1 MANLDTSIEPKNLAI
16 VGAGIMGRCLAWR
29 LSGYGHRITLFDKDS
44 KNHGSAAAYTAAG
57 MLAPFSELEAAE
69 DNIFLLGQHSIALWR
84 DWLKTWNAED
94 LMAESGTLV
103 LAHRQDIGSLQNF
116 NQQLAEK
123 LNALANQ
130 QKEAKLLSKQQ
141 LNELEPELAQH
152 FDQANFL
159 KSEAYLDNH
168 AVMDCMAKQLES
180 DGITWRENREISA
193 VSDNQLVSDNG
204 AEIFDHIFDCRGLG
218 AQNDIQNLRA
228 VRGEVLRVYS
238 KEVRLKHMVRLMHPR
253 YRLYLVPK
261 PNHEYVL
268 GATQIESEDYSPL
281 SVRSAL
287 ELLSALYTI
296 HPGFAEARI
305 VETQANCRPALPDN
319 QPLIK
324 HQKGL
329 SQINGLFRHGF
340 LLAPALADITAR
352 LFHGECQENV
362 ELARLSEA
370 IIDLL
375 D

>member
-1 MANLDTSIEPKNLAI
+1 VANLDISIEPKNLAI

-29 LSGYGHRITLFDKDS
+29 LSSYGHRITLFDKDS

-69 DNIFLLGQHSIALWR
+69 DNIFLLGQYSIALWR

-94 LMAESGTLV
+94 LMTESGTLV

-116 NQQLAEK
+116 NQQLEAK

-159 KSEAYLDNH
+159 KSEAYLDSR
-168 AVMDCMAKQLES
+168 AVMDCIAKQLEAV
-180 DGITWRENREISA
+180 GIKWRENCEVSA
-193 VSDNQLVSDNG
+193 ISDNQLVGDNG
-204 AEIFDHIFDCRGLG
+204 AETFDHIFDCRGLG
-218 AQNDIQNLRA
+218 AKNDIQNLRA

-261 PNHEYVL
+261 PNFEYVL

-305 VETQANCRPALPDN
+305 VETQSNCRPALPDN

-352 LFHGECQENV
+352 LFQGESQENV

-370 IIDLL
+370 IID
-375 D
+375 